1 MSELSFDMIG
11 LISALFSTFL
21 LAIQNIFSK
30 KTLKF
35 VDIHHLALLAILSKL
50 SWCLLVPFWFL
61 IDGPE
66 IDFKEEVDQL
76 NYFSPHRFDFLVNI
90 NCNHPDVTRWFV

>member
-11 LISALFSTFL
+11 FISALFSTLL

-30 KTLKF
+30 KTLKLA
-35 VDIHHLALLAILSKL
+35 DIHHLALLAILSKL
-50 SWCLLVPFWFL
+50 SWCLLMPVWFL

-66 IDFKEEVDQL
+66 IDFVEEVD
-76 NYFSPHRFDFLVNI
+76 
-90 NCNHPDVTRWFV
+90 